1 MKHDMYM
8 YMKVFQKTVAFF
20 FFLFHLQTSCPG
32 CINQLRINW
41 DFLQPLPVFQRIFYC
56 TVMDDSG
63 YHGQMS
69 TGKTD
74 AAKTFNRM
82 KGAVAENHTY

>member
-1 MKHDMYM
+1 M
-8 YMKVFQKTVAFF
+8 YMKVFQKTVADFF
-20 FFLFHLQTSCPG
+20 YFTCKPGPG

-41 DFLQPLPVFQRIFYC
+41 DFLQPLPVFQRILYRA
-56 TVMDDSG
+56 VMDESG
-63 YHGQMS
+63 NHGQMS